1 MIVVAESRCV
11 EEGVDTSDGGQVVTT
26 TAVAVVAVV
35 AGAGDQGVVG
45 GGAGGQL
52 LLHPLGQQGLIA
64 LLRGLFP
71 YQHFFSVYKYCIF
84 FHNYLLFLSTVVQI
98 LKVVFKPSN

>member
-1 MIVVAESRCV
+1 M
-11 EEGVDTSDGGQVVTT
+11 DTSDGGQVVTT
-26 TAVAVVAVV
+26 TAVAAVAV
-35 AGAGDQGVVG
+35 AGARDQGVVG
-45 GGAGGQL
+45 GGAGGHL

-84 FHNYLLFLSTVVQI
+84 FHNYLLFLSTVIHV
-98 LKVVFKPSN
+98 LR

>member
-1 MIVVAESRCV
+1 MIVVVESRCV
-11 EEGVDTSDGGQVVTT
+11 EEGGEVVTT
-26 TAVAVVAVV
+26 TTVAVAVVGA

-45 GGAGGQL
+45 GGAGGHL
-52 LLHPLGQQGLIA
+52 LLHHPLGQQGLIA

-84 FHNYLLFLSTVVQI
+84 FHNYLLFLSTVIHV
-98 LKVVFKPSN
+98 LR

>member
-1 MIVVAESRCV
+1 M
-11 EEGVDTSDGGQVVTT
+11 DTSDGGQVVTT
-26 TAVAVVAVV
+26 TAVAVAVAVA

-45 GGAGGQL
+45 GGAGGHL

-84 FHNYLLFLSTVVQI
+84 FHNYLLFLSTVIQI

>member
-1 MIVVAESRCV
+1 MIVVVESRCV
-11 EEGVDTSDGGQVVTT
+11 EEGVDTSDGGHGVTT
-26 TAVAVVAVV
+26 TAVAVAVV
-35 AGAGDQGVVG
+35 AAGAGDQGVVG
-45 GGAGGQL
+45 GGAGGHL

-84 FHNYLLFLSTVVQI
+84 FHNYLLFLSTVIHV
-98 LKVVFKPSN
+98 LR

>member
-1 MIVVAESRCV
+1 MIVVAEFRCV
-11 EEGVDTSDGGQVVTT
+11 EEGVDTSDVITT
-26 TAVAVVAVV
+26 TAVAVA

-45 GGAGGQL
+45 GGAGGHL

-84 FHNYLLFLSTVVQI
+84 FHNYLLFLSTVIHV
-98 LKVVFKPSN
+98 LR

>member
-1 MIVVAESRCV
+1 MDS
-11 EEGVDTSDGGQVVTT
+11 SDVITT
-26 TAVAVVAVV
+26 TAVAVAVV
-35 AGAGDQGVVG
+35 AAGAGDQGVVG
-45 GGAGGQL
+45 GGAGGHL

-98 LKVVFKPSN
+98 LKVVFKPSNYLQLSGIKEFGTLQT

>member
-11 EEGVDTSDGGQVVTT
+11 EEGVDISDGGQVVTT
-26 TAVAVVAVV
+26 TAV

-45 GGAGGQL
+45 GGAGGHL

>member
-26 TAVAVVAVV
+26 TAVVVVAV
-35 AGAGDQGVVG
+35 GAGDQGVVG
-45 GGAGGQL
+45 GGAGGHL

-84 FHNYLLFLSTVVQI
+84 FHNYLLFLSTVIHV
-98 LKVVFKPSN
+98 LR